1 MKVLFLLLLN
11 MCHGFKLFMTNNP
24 YKNTNWNQLQ
34 YKLKEKARDW
44 FINRAEQ
51 NGIPWKSLYEKN
63 KNRFDEINIYKEE
76 VENRYIS
83 YPSYYVKPFHG
94 YDEGNLN
101 WQAALEAEAATLSI
115 SAGYWPDVN
124 VYDTQDWM
132 RNNVTEH
139 INKYLNNNLLSLPK
153 QILDVGCSIGISTE
167 YLRKDYPNAF
177 IHGVD
182 LCPHFLG
189 VAQHRAKTEKKRI
202 HYFHANAENIPRKDE
217 SYDLIVC
224 NFLFHELPKEASQ
237 NMLVELYRL
246 LKNNGLL
253 VIMDMDPK
261 NLDKQLNNNPFR
273 KWAFESTEP
282 HIYDY
287 YLRDTTKMMENTGLQ
302 CVQKFKNDPLNSL
315 WIGIKQEDILECSLN
330 NYENNKFKFSMDKEN
345 DSIMDLNNL
354 SLL

>member
-1 MKVLFLLLLN
+1 M
-11 MCHGFKLFMTNNP
+11 
-24 YKNTNWNQLQ
+24 
-34 YKLKEKARDW
+34 
-44 FINRAEQ
+44 
-51 NGIPWKSLYEKN
+51 
-63 KNRFDEINIYKEE
+63 
-76 VENRYIS
+76 
-83 YPSYYVKPFHG
+83 
-94 YDEGNLN
+94 
-101 WQAALEAEAATLSI
+101 
-115 SAGYWPDVN
+115 
-124 VYDTQDWM
+124 
-132 RNNVTEH
+132 
-139 INKYLNNNLLSLPK
+139 NKY
-153 QILDVGCSIGISTE
+153 II
-167 YLRKDYPNAF
+167 YLYVIYYMIPY
-177 IHGVD
+177 V
-182 LCPHFLG
+182 
-189 VAQHRAKTEKKRI
+189 QKTEKKRI
-202 HYFHANAENIPRKDE
+202 HYFHANAENIQRKDE

-237 NMLVELYRL
+237 NMLVELYRI

-330 NYENNKFKFSMDKEN
+330 NYENNKFKFSIDKEN